1 MPLKQI
7 RKKVSIDLNIRALQI
22 ANLTQPIDVLIL
34 WKQRTK
40 AIDTKVQ
47 RLGPD
52 HPMAIFDEKFQ
63 MKTAIDWDNMR
74 GKFAKKQS
82 ILAVFTKDR
91 SRMLGEADFDLGKYA
106 NDSTAQMDRLQLRNC
121 DVDPNAYI
129 EIYIKAKTLEQSETP
144 NRGSRSGGHSNPL
157 AASNRSSMYAQNL
170 SLAAIEEKNSE
181 FDQRE
186 EYENLERNYLKQV

>member
-1 MPLKQI
+1 MPLKQV

-22 ANLTQPIDVLIL
+22 NNLTSTVDVLIL

-52 HPMAIFDEKFQ
+52 RPLAIFDEKFQ

-74 GKFAKKQS
+74 GKFSKKQS

-91 SRMLGEADFDLGKYA
+91 SRLLGEADFDLGKYA

-121 DVDPNAYI
+121 EADPNAYI
-129 EIYIKAKTLEQSETP
+129 EIYIKAKTLEQESTP
-144 NRGSRSGGHSNPL
+144 TRGGRN
-157 AASNRSSMYAQNL
+157 ASNSLNASS
-170 SLAAIEEKNSE
+170 
-181 FDQRE
+181 R
-186 EYENLERNYLKQV
+186 

>member
-1 MPLKQI
+1 M
-7 RKKVSIDLNIRALQI
+7 
-22 ANLTQPIDVLIL
+22 LIL

-52 HPMAIFDEKFQ
+52 RPHAIFDEKFQ

-91 SRMLGEADFDLGKYA
+91 SRLLGEADFDLGKYA
-106 NDSTAQMDRLQLRNC
+106 NDSTAQMDRLTLRNC
-121 DVDPNAYI
+121 EVDPSAYI
-129 EIYIKAKTLEQSETP
+129 EIYIKAKTLDSGGDTP
-144 NRGSRSGGHSNPL
+144 TRGSRGASANNPL
-157 AASNRSSMYAQNL
+157 AFSNRSSMYA
-170 SLAAIEEKNSE
+170 S
-181 FDQRE
+181 
-186 EYENLERNYLKQV
+186 

>member
-1 MPLKQI
+1 MPLKQVK
-7 RKKVSIDLNIRALQI
+7 KKVSIDLNIRALQI
-22 ANLTQPIDVLIL
+22 NNLTQNIDVLIL

-47 RLGPD
+47 RLGPNQ
-52 HPMAIFDEKFQ
+52 PKAIFDEKFQ
-63 MKTAIDWDNMR
+63 MKTAIDWDNIR

-91 SRMLGEADFDLGKYA
+91 SRLLGEADFDLGKYA
-106 NDSTAQMDRLQLRNC
+106 NESNAQKDQLLLRNC
-121 DVDPNAYI
+121 EADPCAYI
-129 EIYIKAKTLEQSETP
+129 EIYIKAKVIEQDPTP
-144 NRGSRSGGHSNPL
+144 NRRSGAL
-157 AASNRSSMYAQNL
+157 ATSGRYAQSL

-186 EYENLERNYLKQV
+186 EYENLERNYERQV

>member
-1 MPLKQI
+1 MPLKQTK
-7 RKKVSIDLNIRALQI
+7 KKVSIDLNIRALNI
-22 ANLTQPIDVLIL
+22 NNLTTSLDVLIL

-47 RLGPD
+47 RLGPNR
-52 HPMAIFDEKFQ
+52 PTAIFDEKFQ

-106 NDSTAQMDRLQLRNC
+106 NDSSAQMDRLTLRNC
-121 DVDPNAYI
+121 EYDANAYI
-129 EIYIKAKTLEQSETP
+129 EIYIKAKTLESESTP
-144 NRGSRSGGHSNPL
+144 SRNRNSL
-157 AASNRSSMYAQNL
+157 AASGRSSYVASL

-181 FDQRE
+181 FDQLE
-186 EYENLERNYLKQV
+186 EYENMERNYQK

>member
-1 MPLKQI
+1 M
-7 RKKVSIDLNIRALQI
+7 
-22 ANLTQPIDVLIL
+22 LIL

-52 HPMAIFDEKFQ
+52 RPLAIFDEKFQ

-91 SRMLGEADFDLGKYA
+91 SRLLGEADFDLGKYA
-106 NDSTAQMDRLQLRNC
+106 NDSTAQMDRLTLRNC
-121 DVDPNAYI
+121 EADPSAYI
-129 EIYIKAKTLEQSETP
+129 EIYIKAKTLDSGSETP
-144 NRGSRSGGHSNPL
+144 TRRGGASGSGASSNPL
-157 AASNRSSMYAQNL
+157 ALSNRSSVYA
-170 SLAAIEEKNSE
+170 
-181 FDQRE
+181 
-186 EYENLERNYLKQV
+186 

>member
-1 MPLKQI
+1 MPLKLTK
-7 RKKVSIDLNIRALQI
+7 KKVSIDLNIRALQI
-22 ANLTQPIDVLIL
+22 QNLTTQVDVLIL

-52 HPMAIFDEKFQ
+52 RPMAIFDEKFQ

-91 SRMLGEADFDLGKYA
+91 SRLLGEADFDLGKYA

-121 DVDPNAYI
+121 EFDSEAFI
-129 EIYIKAKTLEQSETP
+129 EIYIKAKTVETT
-144 NRGSRSGGHSNPL
+144 
-157 AASNRSSMYAQNL
+157 
-170 SLAAIEEKNSE
+170 
-181 FDQRE
+181 
-186 EYENLERNYLKQV
+186 